1 MGPYGCAKRPAWER
15 SLPIYEYECTGCGA
29 VTDIRHGFKETTS
42 EVCAKCGGSL
52 KRIFRP
58 AGIVFKGS
66 GFYVTDSRASG
77 SGKSESK
84 TDSGSSGGSK
94 SESGSNT
101 ESGAKPDSGSKS
113 DSGSKTDSG
122 SKSGSGGTGDAA
134 A

>member
-1 MGPYGCAKRPAWER
+1 LGPYGCAKRPAWER

-52 KRIFRP
+52 KRLFKP

-66 GFYVTDSRASG
+66 GFYITDSRT
-77 SGKSESK
+77 SGKGKSAEST
-84 TDSGSSGGSK
+84 TDSGSPA
-94 SESGSNT
+94 ES
-101 ESGAKPDSGSKS
+101 SKS
-113 DSGSKTDSG
+113 DSGSKTDSAKTDSSKTDSG